1 MGEGRGGG
9 VKEASG
15 IFSHLPFPKGGP
27 GGIFPPR
34 KLKTSICAGIS
45 LINTQMLLSLRPCPQ
60 KPSCRITII
69 VVTGVR
75 FLDRAI
81 DEEIRTSSIELSPRC
96 SL

>member
-1 MGEGRGGG
+1 
-9 VKEASG
+9 
-15 IFSHLPFPKGGP
+15 
-27 GGIFPPR
+27 
-34 KLKTSICAGIS
+34 
-45 LINTQMLLSLRPCPQ
+45 MLLSLRPCPQ

-69 VVTGVR
+69 VVTGVS